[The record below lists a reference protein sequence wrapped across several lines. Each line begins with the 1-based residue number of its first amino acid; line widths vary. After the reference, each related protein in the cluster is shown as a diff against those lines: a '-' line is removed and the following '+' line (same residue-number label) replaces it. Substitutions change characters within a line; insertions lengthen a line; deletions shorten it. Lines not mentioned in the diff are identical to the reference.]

1 MSLPNNTVALTDII
15 ASAKKFIKFI
25 QSKFKLLGLL
35 IVLGGVFAFVYYFIT
50 SPKYQATATFIV
62 EEKSSGSGLAGMAGQ
77 LGFDISSLT
86 GGNAGLFDGDNILEI
101 IKSRNII
108 ESVLLSKVDNS
119 DSANNKTLADLYYE
133 TSGLKNKLVGK
144 NNDLANLNFS
154 SINNE
159 VNKGVAH
166 TILQDSV
173 LFIIF
178 EKINKENLNV
188 QRTNKK
194 GSIISISTNSTNPQ
208 FSKLFSERLL
218 NETSEMYIK
227 IKVGNLSSNINRL
240 QNKADSLQALL
251 NRTSYQSAALNTF
264 DANEAYKSSA
274 VPEEMSQRDKI
285 VLNTLY
291 AEVVKN
297 VEVLRISLINQ
308 KPIIQILDLPK
319 FPLVNQQKSFFIIEL
334 IGILV
339 GLAIGLLFLLLAY
352 TGNNKS

>member
-1 MSLPNNTVALTDII
+1 M
-15 ASAKKFIKFI
+15 
-25 QSKFKLLGLL
+25 
-35 IVLGGVFAFVYYFIT
+35 
-50 SPKYQATATFIV
+50 
-62 EEKSSGSGLAGMAGQ
+62 
-77 LGFDISSLT
+77 
-86 GGNAGLFDGDNILEI
+86 
-101 IKSRNII
+101 
-108 ESVLLSKVDNS
+108 
-119 DSANNKTLADLYYE
+119 YYE
-133 TSGLKNKLVGK
+133 TSGLKNKLEGK
-144 NNDLANLNFS
+144 SNDLANLNFS
-154 SINNE
+154 NIKN
-159 VNKGVAH
+159 GAGH

-173 LFIIF
+173 LFIMI
-178 EKINKENLNV
+178 EKINKDNLNV

-194 GSIISISTNSTNPQ
+194 GSIISISTYSTNPQ

-274 VPEEMSQRDKI
+274 VPEEMSQRDKL

-297 VEVLRISLINQ
+297 VEILRISLINQ
-308 KPIIQILDLPK
+308 KPIIQVLDLPK
-319 FPLVNQQKSFFIIEL
+319 FPLVNQQKSFLIIEL
-334 IGILV
+334 IGLLAGLV
-339 GLAIGLLFLLLAY
+339 IGLLYLLLAY

>member
-15 ASAKKFIKFI
+15 ASAKNFIKFI
-25 QSKFKLLGLL
+25 QSKIKLLGLL
-35 IVLGGVFAFVYYFIT
+35 IVLGGVLGLAYYFIT

-108 ESVLLSKVDNS
+108 ESVLLSKVDIA

-133 TSGLKNKLVGK
+133 TSGLKNKLEGK
-144 NNDLANLNFS
+144 SNDLANLNFS
-154 SINNE
+154 SIKN
-159 VNKGVAH
+159 GVGH

-173 LFIIF
+173 LYMMI
-178 EKINKENLNV
+178 EKINKDNLNV

-274 VPEEMSQRDKI
+274 VPEEMSQRDKL

-297 VEVLRISLINQ
+297 VEILRISLINQ
-308 KPIIQILDLPK
+308 KPIIQVLDLPK
-319 FPLVNQQKSFFIIEL
+319 FPLVNQQKSFLIIEL
-334 IGILV
+334 IGLLAGLV
-339 GLAIGLLFLLLAY
+339 IGLLYLLLAY

>member
-15 ASAKKFIKFI
+15 ASAKNFIKFI
-25 QSKFKLLGLL
+25 QSKIKLLALL
-35 IVLGGVFAFVYYFIT
+35 IVLGGVFGLVNYFIT
-50 SPKYQATATFIV
+50 SPKFQATATFIV

-101 IKSRNII
+101 IKSRNIV
-108 ESVLLSKVDNS
+108 ESVLLSRIDVT

-133 TSGLKNKLVGK
+133 TSGLKNKLEGK
-144 NNDLANLNFS
+144 SNELANFNFS
-154 SINNE
+154 NIK
-159 VNKGVAH
+159 KGAAH
-166 TILQDSV
+166 SILQDSV
-173 LFIIF
+173 LYIMID
-178 EKINKENLNV
+178 KINKENLNV

-194 GSIISISTNSTNPQ
+194 GSIISINTVSSSPQ

-218 NETSEMYIK
+218 NETSEMYVK
-227 IKVGNLSSNINRL
+227 IKVGNLSSNITRL

-274 VPEEMSQRDKI
+274 VPEEMSQRDKL

-297 VEVLRISLINQ
+297 VEILRISLINQ
-308 KPIIQILDLPK
+308 KPIIQVLDLPK
-319 FPLVNQQKSFFIIEL
+319 FPLVNQQKSFLFIEL
-334 IGILV
+334 IGIFTGLV
-339 GLAIGLLFLLLAY
+339 IGLLYLLLAY

>member
-15 ASAKKFIKFI
+15 ASAKNFIKFI
-25 QSKFKLLGLL
+25 QSKLKLLGLL
-35 IVLGGVFAFVYYFIT
+35 IVLGGVLGLAYYFIT

-101 IKSRNII
+101 IKSRNIV
-108 ESVLLSKVDNS
+108 ESVLLSRIDVT

-144 NNDLANLNFS
+144 SNDLANLNFS
-154 SINNE
+154 NI
-159 VNKGVAH
+159 NKGVAH
-166 TILQDSV
+166 SILQDSV
-173 LFIIF
+173 LYMMI

-194 GSIISISTNSTNPQ
+194 GSIISINTVYTNPQ

-227 IKVGNLSSNINRL
+227 IKVGNLSSNITRL

-251 NRTSYQSAALNTF
+251 NKTSYQSAALNTF

-274 VPEEMSQRDKI
+274 VPEEMSQRDKL

-297 VEVLRISLINQ
+297 VEILRISLINQ
-308 KPIIQILDLPK
+308 KPIIQVLDLPK
-319 FPLVNQQKSFFIIEL
+319 FPLVNQQKSFLFIEL
-334 IGILV
+334 IGIFAGLV
-339 GLAIGLLFLLLAY
+339 IGLLYLLLAY
-352 TGNNKS
+352 TGNHKS

>member
-1 MSLPNNTVALTDII
+1 
-15 ASAKKFIKFI
+15 
-25 QSKFKLLGLL
+25 
-35 IVLGGVFAFVYYFIT
+35 
-50 SPKYQATATFIV
+50 
-62 EEKSSGSGLAGMAGQ
+62 
-77 LGFDISSLT
+77 
-86 GGNAGLFDGDNILEI
+86 
-101 IKSRNII
+101 
-108 ESVLLSKVDNS
+108 VLLSKVDIA
-119 DSANNKTLADLYYE
+119 DSANKKTLADLYYE
-133 TSGLKNKLVGK
+133 TSGLKNKLEGK
-144 NNDLANLNFS
+144 STELANLNFS
-154 SINNE
+154 SI
-159 VNKGVAH
+159 KIGAAH

-173 LFIIF
+173 LYMMI
-178 EKINKENLNV
+178 EKINKDNLNV

-194 GSIISISTNSTNPQ
+194 GSIISISTNSVNPQ

-274 VPEEMSQRDKI
+274 VPEEMSQRDKL

-297 VEVLRISLINQ
+297 VEILRISLINQ
-308 KPIIQILDLPK
+308 KPIIQVLDLPK
-319 FPLVNQQKSFFIIEL
+319 FPLVNQQKSFLIIEL
-334 IGILV
+334 MGILAGLVIGILY
-339 GLAIGLLFLLLAY
+339 LLLAY

>member
-15 ASAKKFIKFI
+15 ASAKNFIQFI
-25 QSKFKLLGLL
+25 QSKIKLLGLL
-35 IVLGGVFAFVYYFIT
+35 IVLGGLLGLVYYFIT

-108 ESVLLSKVDNS
+108 ESVLLSKVDVA
-119 DSANNKTLADLYYE
+119 DSTNNKTLADLYYE
-133 TSGLKNKLVGK
+133 TSGLKNKLAGES
-144 NNDLANLNFS
+144 NDLANLNFS
-154 SINNE
+154 NMKN
-159 VNKGVAH
+159 GVGH

-173 LFIIF
+173 LYMMI
-178 EKINKENLNV
+178 EKINKDNLNV

-274 VPEEMSQRDKI
+274 VPEEMSQRDKL

-297 VEVLRISLINQ
+297 VEILRISLINQ
-308 KPIIQILDLPK
+308 KPIIQVLDLPK
-319 FPLVNQQKSFFIIEL
+319 FPLVNQQKSFLIIEL
-334 IGILV
+334 IGILA
-339 GLAIGLLFLLLAY
+339 GLVIGLLYLLLAY

>member
-25 QSKFKLLGLL
+25 QSKIKLLGLL
-35 IVLGGVFAFVYYFIT
+35 IVLGGVLGLAYYFIT

-108 ESVLLSKVDNS
+108 ESVLLSKVDGS
-119 DSANNKTLADLYYE
+119 DSTNNKTLADLYYE
-133 TSGLKNKLVGK
+133 TSGLKNKLEGK
-144 NNDLANLNFS
+144 SNDLANLNFS
-154 SINNE
+154 SIKN
-159 VNKGVAH
+159 GVGH

-173 LFIIF
+173 LFIMI
-178 EKINKENLNV
+178 EKINKDNLNV

-194 GSIISISTNSTNPQ
+194 GSIISISTNSTNSL

-274 VPEEMSQRDKI
+274 VPEEMSQRDKL

-297 VEVLRISLINQ
+297 VEILRISLINQ
-308 KPIIQILDLPK
+308 KPIIQVLDLPK
-319 FPLVNQQKSFFIIEL
+319 FPLVNQQKSFLIIEL
-334 IGILV
+334 LGYLAGLV
-339 GLAIGLLFLLLAY
+339 IGLLYLLLAY

>member
-15 ASAKKFIKFI
+15 ASANNFIKFI
-25 QSKFKLLGLL
+25 QSKIKLLALL
-35 IVLGGVFAFVYYFIT
+35 IILGGAMGLVYHFIS

-62 EEKSSGSGLAGMAGQ
+62 EEKSSSSGLAGMAGQ

-101 IKSRNII
+101 IKSRSII
-108 ESVLLSKVDNS
+108 ESVLLSKLDEK
-119 DSANNKTLADLYYE
+119 DSLQKNTLADLYYE
-133 TSGLKNKLVGK
+133 TSGLKNKLSK
-144 NNDLANLNFS
+144 KSNDLANLNFS
-154 SINNE
+154 TIHE
-159 VNKGVAH
+159 GATH

-173 LFIIF
+173 LYIMI

-194 GSIISISTNSTNPQ
+194 GSIISISTSSNNPQ

-251 NRTSYQSAALNTF
+251 NRTSYQSAALKTF

-274 VPEEMSQRDKI
+274 VPEEMSQRDKV

-308 KPIIQILDLPK
+308 KPIIQVLDLPK
-319 FPLVNQQKSFFIIEL
+319 FPLVNQQKSFLLVEFIGL
-334 IGILV
+334 LAGLVIGILY
-339 GLAIGLLFLLLAY
+339 LLLAY
-352 TGNNKS
+352 TGNSKL

>member
-1 MSLPNNTVALTDII
+1 MSLPNNTIAFTEIL
-15 ASAKKFIKFI
+15 ASANNFVKFI
-25 QSKFKLLGLL
+25 QSKVKLLALL
-35 IVLGGVFAFVYYFIT
+35 IILGSILGLMYYFIT
-50 SPKYQATATFIV
+50 SNKYQATATFIV
-62 EEKSSGSGLAGMAGQ
+62 EEKSSSSGLAGMAGQ

-108 ESVLLSKVDNS
+108 ESVLLSKLDVN
-119 DSANNKTLADLYYE
+119 DSLQKNTLADLYYE
-133 TSGLKNKLVGK
+133 TSGLKNKLSGK
-144 NNDLANLNFS
+144 SDDLAKLNFS
-154 SINNE
+154 NLKNGAAHSI
-159 VNKGVAH
+159 
-166 TILQDSV
+166 IQDSV
-173 LFIIF
+173 LYLMI

-194 GSIISISTNSTNPQ
+194 GSIISINTVSNSPQ

-218 NETSEMYIK
+218 NETSELYIK

-264 DANEAYKSSA
+264 DANEAYKSSS
-274 VPEEMSQRDKI
+274 VPEEMSQRDKL

-319 FPLVNQQKSFFIIEL
+319 FPLVNQKKSFLFIEL
-334 IGILV
+334 IGILA
-339 GLAIGLLFLLLAY
+339 GLALGLVYLLLAY
-352 TGNNKS
+352 TGKNKS

>member
-15 ASAKKFIKFI
+15 ASAKNFIQFI
-25 QSKFKLLGLL
+25 QSKIKLLGLL
-35 IVLGGVFAFVYYFIT
+35 IVLGGLLGLVYYFIT

-108 ESVLLSKVDNS
+108 ESVLLSKVDIA

-133 TSGLKNKLVGK
+133 TSGLKNKLEGK
-144 NNDLANLNFS
+144 SNDLANLNFS
-154 SINNE
+154 SI
-159 VNKGVAH
+159 KIGAAH

-173 LFIIF
+173 LYMMI
-178 EKINKENLNV
+178 EKINKDNLNV

-194 GSIISISTNSTNPQ
+194 GSIISISTNSVNPQ

-274 VPEEMSQRDKI
+274 VPEEMSQRDKL

-297 VEVLRISLINQ
+297 VEILRISLINQ
-308 KPIIQILDLPK
+308 KPIIQVLDLPK
-319 FPLVNQQKSFFIIEL
+319 FPLVNQQKSFLIIEL
-334 IGILV
+334 IGILA
-339 GLAIGLLFLLLAY
+339 GLVIGLLYLLLAY

>member
-1 MSLPNNTVALTDII
+1 MSLPNNTVALTDIL
-15 ASAKKFIKFI
+15 ATAKNFIHFI
-25 QSKFKLLGLL
+25 QTKIKLLGLL
-35 IVLGGVFAFVYYFIT
+35 IVLGGLLGLVYYFIT

-62 EEKSSGSGLAGMAGQ
+62 EEKSSNSGLAGMAGQ

-108 ESVLLSKVDNS
+108 ESVLLSKVDAADSVNS
-119 DSANNKTLADLYYE
+119 KTLADLYYE
-133 TSGLKNKLVGK
+133 TSGLKNKLEGK
-144 NNDLANLNFS
+144 SNDLANLNFS
-154 SINNE
+154 SINI
-159 VNKGVAH
+159 GVAH

-173 LFIIF
+173 LYIMI

-194 GSIISISTNSTNPQ
+194 GSIISINTVSSSPQ

-227 IKVGNLSSNINRL
+227 IKVGNLSSNITRL

-264 DANEAYKSSA
+264 DANEAYKSSS
-274 VPEEMSQRDKI
+274 VPEEMSQRDKL

-297 VEVLRISLINQ
+297 VEILRISLINQ

-319 FPLVNQQKSFFIIEL
+319 FPLVNQQKSFLFIEL
-334 IGILV
+334 LGLLAGLV
-339 GLAIGLLFLLLAY
+339 IGLLYLLLAY

>member
-1 MSLPNNTVALTDII
+1 MSLPNNTVALTDIL
-15 ASAKKFIKFI
+15 ATAKNFIHFI
-25 QSKFKLLGLL
+25 QTKIKLLGLL
-35 IVLGGVFAFVYYFIT
+35 IVLGGLLGLVYYFIT

-62 EEKSSGSGLAGMAGQ
+62 EEKSSNSGLAGMAGQ

-108 ESVLLSKVDNS
+108 ESVLLSKVDAA
-119 DSANNKTLADLYYE
+119 DSVNNKTLADLYYE
-133 TSGLKNKLVGK
+133 TSGLKNKLEGK
-144 NNDLANLNFS
+144 NNELSSLNFS
-154 SINNE
+154 NIKN
-159 VNKGVAH
+159 GATH
-166 TILQDSV
+166 TITQDSV
-173 LFIIF
+173 LYMMI

-194 GSIISISTNSTNPQ
+194 GSIISINTVSSSPQ

-227 IKVGNLSSNINRL
+227 IKVGNLSSNITRL

-264 DANEAYKSSA
+264 DANEAYKSSS
-274 VPEEMSQRDKI
+274 VPEEMSQRDKL

-297 VEVLRISLINQ
+297 VEILRISLINQ

-319 FPLVNQQKSFFIIEL
+319 FPLVNQQKFFLFIEL
-334 IGILV
+334 LGLLAGLV
-339 GLAIGLLFLLLAY
+339 IGLLYLLLAY

>member
-1 MSLPNNTVALTDII
+1 LGGA
-15 ASAKKFIKFI
+15 
-25 QSKFKLLGLL
+25 LGL
-35 IVLGGVFAFVYYFIT
+35 VYYFIT

-108 ESVLLSKVDNS
+108 ESVLLSKVNIS

-133 TSGLKNKLVGK
+133 ISGLKNKLEHK
-144 NNDLANLNFS
+144 SKDLANLNFS
-154 SINNE
+154 SI
-159 VNKGVAH
+159 NKGVAH
-166 TILQDSV
+166 TILQDSILYV
-173 LFIIF
+173 MI
-178 EKINKENLNV
+178 EKINKDNLNV

-194 GSIISISTNSTNPQ
+194 GSIFSISTNSTNPQ

-227 IKVGNLSSNINRL
+227 IKVGNLSSNITRL

-264 DANEAYKSSA
+264 DANEAYKSSS
-274 VPEEMSQRDKI
+274 VPEEMSQRDKL

-297 VEVLRISLINQ
+297 VEILRISLINQ
-308 KPIIQILDLPK
+308 KPIIQVLDLPK
-319 FPLVNQQKSFFIIEL
+319 FPLVNQEINLCPILL
-334 IGILV
+334 I
-339 GLAIGLLFLLLAY
+339 
-352 TGNNKS
+352 

>member
-1 MSLPNNTVALTDII
+1 MSLPNNSVALTDII
-15 ASAKKFIKFI
+15 ASAKNFIKFI
-25 QSKFKLLGLL
+25 QSKIKLLGLL
-35 IVLGGVFAFVYYFIT
+35 IVLGGVLGLAYYFIT

-108 ESVLLSKVDNS
+108 ESVLLSKVDIA

-133 TSGLKNKLVGK
+133 TSGLKNKLEGK
-144 NNDLANLNFS
+144 SNDLANLNFS
-154 SINNE
+154 SIKN
-159 VNKGVAH
+159 GVGH

-173 LFIIF
+173 LFIMI
-178 EKINKENLNV
+178 EKINKDNLNV

-227 IKVGNLSSNINRL
+227 IKVGNLSSNITRL

-251 NRTSYQSAALNTF
+251 NRTSYQSAALTTF

-274 VPEEMSQRDKI
+274 VPEEMSQRDKL

-297 VEVLRISLINQ
+297 VEILRISLINQ
-308 KPIIQILDLPK
+308 KPIIQVLDLPK
-319 FPLVNQQKSFFIIEL
+319 FPLVNQQKSFLIIVL
-334 IGILV
+334 LGLLAGLV
-339 GLAIGLLFLLLAY
+339 IGLLYLLLAY

>member
-15 ASAKKFIKFI
+15 ASAKNFIQFI
-25 QSKFKLLGLL
+25 QSKIKLLGLL
-35 IVLGGVFAFVYYFIT
+35 IVLGGLLGLVYYFIT

-108 ESVLLSKVDNS
+108 ESVLLSKVDVT
-119 DSANNKTLADLYYE
+119 DSSNNKTLADLYYE
-133 TSGLKNKLVGK
+133 TSGLKNKLEGK
-144 NNDLANLNFS
+144 SNELANLNFS
-154 SINNE
+154 SIKTE
-159 VNKGVAH
+159 AVH

-173 LFIIF
+173 LFMMI
-178 EKINKENLNV
+178 EKINKDNLNV

-227 IKVGNLSSNINRL
+227 IKVGNLSSNITRL

-251 NRTSYQSAALNTF
+251 NKTSYQSAALNTF

-274 VPEEMSQRDKI
+274 VPEEMSQRDKL

-297 VEVLRISLINQ
+297 VEILRISLINQ
-308 KPIIQILDLPK
+308 KPIIQVLDLPK
-319 FPLVNQQKSFFIIEL
+319 FPLVNQQKSFLLIEL
-334 IGILV
+334 IGILA
-339 GLAIGLLFLLLAY
+339 GLVIGLLYLLLAY